1 MEQTYTAIETL
12 GGFLAFTDT
21 AEGRRKLRQF
31 LQQTADAYFNPA
43 FNSGALSVYRAE
55 GELGNRPWVNPGRM
69 RPDEYPY
76 GPKPHGD
83 RMELLYRGEMRP
95 TAEDFRSFCHNAG
108 CEISARNVNITDTLD
123 ALERYDRRVEELQ
136 RIPAKS
142 ARDREELLQTL
153 ETRRQL
159 QKLMDSAYDV
169 RGYRT
174 AGRILD
180 DPAECVIL
188 EGVPLY
194 GPHRSVLKEGL
205 GLYLPRESGNNPSH
219 AYAWVDQATDRIIF
233 GGNPPV
239 DRKTVRIRPEVEKR
253 LYSPPGKTR
262 KRTGT
267 RPKM

>member
-1 MEQTYTAIETL
+1 MPLPTRPKEEKA
-12 GGFLAFTDT
+12 AAVPATD
-21 AEGRRKLRQF
+21 GRRLFQSGIQF
-31 LQQTADAYFNPA
+31 RSVKCLQ
-43 FNSGALSVYRAE
+43 AE

-69 RPDEYPY
+69 WSDEYPY

-83 RMELLYRGEMRP
+83 QMELLYRGEMRP

-169 RGYRT
+169 RGHRT

-180 DPAECVIL
+180 DPAERVIL

-205 GLYLPRESGNNPSH
+205 GLYLPHESGNNPSH
-219 AYAWVDQATDRIIF
+219 AYAWVDQATDGSSSAATRLWT
-233 GGNPPV
+233 GKPSGS
-239 DRKTVRIRPEVEKR
+239 DRRSRRGCTARQEKHVKGPGHVPKCKIRNI
-253 LYSPPGKTR
+253 
-262 KRTGT
+262 
-267 RPKM
+267 

>member
-43 FNSGALSVYRAE
+43 FNSGALRVYRAE

-159 QKLMDSAYDV
+159 QSK
-169 RGYRT
+169 
-174 AGRILD
+174 
-180 DPAECVIL
+180 
-188 EGVPLY
+188 
-194 GPHRSVLKEGL
+194 
-205 GLYLPRESGNNPSH
+205 
-219 AYAWVDQATDRIIF
+219 
-233 GGNPPV
+233 
-239 DRKTVRIRPEVEKR
+239 
-253 LYSPPGKTR
+253 YSINSLV
-262 KRTGT
+262 
-267 RPKM
+267 

>member
-69 RPDEYPY
+69 WSDEYPY

-83 RMELLYRGEMRP
+83 QMELLYRGEMRP

-169 RGYRT
+169 RGHRT
-174 AGRILD
+174 AGENTGRPGGARHPGRS
-180 DPAECVIL
+180 PALRTSQERTERGPRAVSAARKR
-188 EGVPLY
+188 EQPLACLRVGGPSY
-194 GPHRSVLKEGL
+194 GPDHLRRQPACGPENRQDQTG
-205 GLYLPRESGNNPSH
+205 GREEAVQP
-219 AYAWVDQATDRIIF
+219 A
-233 GGNPPV
+233 
-239 DRKTVRIRPEVEKR
+239 RKNT
-253 LYSPPGKTR
+253 
-262 KRTGT
+262 
-267 RPKM
+267 

>member
-21 AEGRRKLRQF
+21 AESRRKLRQF

-43 FNSGALSVYRAE
+43 FNSGALRIYRAE

-123 ALERYDRRVEELQ
+123 ALERYDRRAEELQ

-169 RGYRT
+169 RGHRT

-180 DPAECVIL
+180 DPAECVTL

-205 GLYLPRESGNNPSH
+205 GLYLPHESMQH
-219 AYAWVDQATDRIIF
+219 AA
-233 GGNPPV
+233 
-239 DRKTVRIRPEVEKR
+239 
-253 LYSPPGKTR
+253 L
-262 KRTGT
+262 
-267 RPKM
+267 

>member
-69 RPDEYPY
+69 WSDEYPY

-83 RMELLYRGEMRP
+83 QMELLYRGEMRP

-169 RGYRT
+169 RGHRT

-180 DPAECVIL
+180 ARHPGRSPALRTSQERTERGPRAVSAARKR
-188 EGVPLY
+188 EQPLACLRVGGPSY
-194 GPHRSVLKEGL
+194 GPDHLRRQPACGPENRQDQTG
-205 GLYLPRESGNNPSH
+205 GREEAVQP
-219 AYAWVDQATDRIIF
+219 A
-233 GGNPPV
+233 
-239 DRKTVRIRPEVEKR
+239 RKNT
-253 LYSPPGKTR
+253 
-262 KRTGT
+262 
-267 RPKM
+267 

>member
-1 MEQTYTAIETL
+1 MW
-12 GGFLAFTDT
+12 
-21 AEGRRKLRQF
+21 
-31 LQQTADAYFNPA
+31 
-43 FNSGALSVYRAE
+43 S
-55 GELGNRPWVNPGRM
+55 
-69 RPDEYPY
+69 DEYPY

-83 RMELLYRGEMRP
+83 QMELLYRGEMRP

-169 RGYRT
+169 RGHRT

-180 DPAECVIL
+180 DR
-188 EGVPLY
+188 
-194 GPHRSVLKEGL
+194 RSASSWKESRSTDLTG
-205 GLYLPRESGNNPSH
+205 
-219 AYAWVDQATDRIIF
+219 AY
-233 GGNPPV
+233 
-239 DRKTVRIRPEVEKR
+239 
-253 LYSPPGKTR
+253 
-262 KRTGT
+262 
-267 RPKM
+267 